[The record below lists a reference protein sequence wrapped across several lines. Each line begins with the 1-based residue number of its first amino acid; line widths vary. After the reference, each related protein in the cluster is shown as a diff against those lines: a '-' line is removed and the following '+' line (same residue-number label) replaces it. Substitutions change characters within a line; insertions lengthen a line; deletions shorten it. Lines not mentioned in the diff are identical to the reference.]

1 MNNKVSK
8 KTEEEQIDDKLCLKM
23 SSFKP
28 GKVLGVIMLD
38 NRPNKEGLYNAR
50 YRLTYNRER
59 KYISTPYS
67 YKLKDW
73 ERINS
78 SNTKDEQL
86 KKERKRLIDEF
97 MLIEDTVSQICNN
110 GEYSHDK
117 LTKLLQRGRRDSI
130 SVAIE
135 YIIEELKEA
144 GQVGSASVY
153 SNVSKSIKK
162 HAKKELTFAEITPRW
177 LTGYEKAVSNDLA
190 YTTIGIYLRTLRA
203 VFNRAIGDGIIT
215 EAAYPFS
222 RTDRDGKYRIPTGS
236 GTKTALTI
244 EQMAAVANYTP
255 ATDSM
260 ERSRDLFLL
269 SFHLGGINF
278 KDLLLLKWSDVKNEE
293 ITFVREKTKRTTKQK
308 DKAIYIPVNKQAS
321 TLISKLKG
329 VDNSGY
335 ILPYMKSDATPTDIL
350 RITQNITRQVNKH
363 LTTIGKSLNIEGLS
377 TYVARHSFATI
388 MKNSGV
394 SVAFISETLGH
405 NDVKTTQNYLKSFES
420 EQRKEN
426 FDLLSDILK

>member
-1 MNNKVSK
+1 MAKE
-8 KTEEEQIDDKLCLKM
+8 TDEEKANRVLTTKM
-23 SSFKP
+23 ASFKP

-38 NRPNKEGLYNAR
+38 NRPKEGLYNVR

-59 KYISTPYS
+59 KYISTNHS
-67 YKLKDW
+67 YTLKDW

-78 SNTKDEQL
+78 SNIKNDQL
-86 KKERKRLIDEF
+86 KKERDKLINEF
-97 MLIEDTVSQICNN
+97 ILIEETVSQICDN

-117 LTKLLQRGRRDSI
+117 LTKLLQRGHKDSI
-130 SVAIE
+130 SAAIE
-135 YIIEELKEA
+135 IIIEEMKES

-162 HAKKELTFAEITPRW
+162 YANKELTFADITPKW
-177 LTGYEKAVSNDLA
+177 LLGYEKAVNNDLS

-203 VFNRAIGDGIIT
+203 VFNRAIVDGIIT

-222 RTDRDGKYRIPTGS
+222 RTERDGKYRIPTGT
-236 GTKTALTI
+236 GTKIALTI
-244 EQMAAVANYTP
+244 EQMAAVVNYTP
-255 ATDSM
+255 STESM

-278 KDLLLLKWSDVKNEE
+278 KDLLLLKWSDLKNGE
-293 ITFVREKTKRTTKQK
+293 ITFVREKTKRNTKQK
-308 DKAIYIPVNKQAS
+308 EKAIYIPVNKHAS
-321 TLISKLKG
+321 ALITKLKG
-329 VDNSGY
+329 VDNSYY
-335 ILPYMKSDATPTDIL
+335 ILPYMKPDATPTEIL

-363 LTTIGKSLNIEGLS
+363 LVAIGKSLNIEGLS

-388 MKNSGV
+388 MKNRGV

-426 FDLLSDILK
+426 FDLLNDILKQQC